1 MGAGRG
7 EGQEEGTAG
16 ARDAEMRDAE
26 AGAGENRAYRPAWI
40 KAWANLYLKASPADL
55 AASTAGRAALEDA
68 ARAAIAEAGARGA
81 ETTIAWWEGGVYEGG
96 RMDAYASGRA
106 GEMAPLLAALGERG
120 FGYGVDV
127 DVAREDDEGEERP
140 DEEVEAE
147 FERVVG
153 ACGRG
158 VDYAEAYDVV

>member
-1 MGAGRG
+1 MAASEAG
-7 EGQEEGTAG
+7 EGQEERAAEAG
-16 ARDAEMRDAE
+16 DAG
-26 AGAGENRAYRPAWI
+26 AGAGENRAVRPARI
-40 KAWANLYLKASPADL
+40 KAWANLYLKAQRSSADL
-55 AASTAGRAALEDA
+55 AASTAGRAALEEA

-81 ETTIAWWEGGVYEGG
+81 ETTIAWWVGGVYEGG
-96 RMDAYASGRA
+96 RMDAYASGEA

-127 DVAREDDEGEERP
+127 DVAREHDEGEERP
-140 DEEVEAE
+140 DEEVDSE

-153 ACGRG
+153 ACGKG